1 MVNYHMKRNLLIL
14 RPAIVALPTP
24 LVPQSQAISFEI
36 AVGDRP
42 YYHGGG
48 YWHQGYYWG
57 WVPGHYSHR
66 WGRWVP
72 GHYAHRGA
80 YNHAYARTRSEE
92 HTSALQSPCNIVF
105 LLLLQK
111 K

>member
-1 MVNYHMKRNLLIL
+1 MVKYDMKRKLLIL
-14 RPAIVALPTP
+14 LAAVAAVATP
-24 LVPQSQAISFEI
+24 MVEQAQAISFEI

-48 YWHQGYYWG
+48 YWHQGYYWV

-72 GHYAHRGA
+72 GHYAQRGA
-80 YNHAYARTRSEE
+80 YNHAYARTRYRQ
-92 HTSALQSPCNIVF
+92 HRIWVNDRDWR
-105 LLLLQK
+105 
-111 K
+111 

>member
-1 MVNYHMKRNLLIL
+1 MVKQSMKKKLLIL
-14 RPAIVALPTP
+14 LAAVVAVTTP
-24 LVPQSQAISFEI
+24 MVPQSQAISFEI

-48 YWHQGYYWG
+48 YWHEGYYWV

-72 GHYAHRGA
+72 GHYVR
-80 YNHAYARTRSEE
+80 RDRKSTRLNSS
-92 HTSALQSPCNIVF
+92 HIPLSRMPSSA
-105 LLLLQK
+105 
-111 K
+111 